1 MVHIRQLTEDDLE
14 FALALSTAAGWNQTR
29 LDWERFRLLQPDGCW
44 LAEDHGE
51 PLGTVVVCSFDHV
64 AWIAMMLVREER
76 RGQGIGRLLMERA
89 IECAAELGAQSLRLD
104 ATPLGQPLYAR
115 LGFTPDFALT
125 RYGGEIP
132 ASTPPEPGF
141 RPTFDPELAA
151 ALDAT
156 ASGTNRKRLILQLLA
171 EQPGLAIHTDHHL
184 LGFCTWRVG
193 CRAIQIGPC
202 LTAERVGLAGQV
214 LLRAALAHHAGQQVL
229 VDIPDQHQAAIEV
242 ARQFGLTPQRPL
254 LRMTRG
260 PQVADHPLQIWA
272 SSGGEK
278 G

>member
-1 MVHIRQLTEDDLE
+1 MVHIRLLTENDLE

-51 PLGTVVVCSFDHV
+51 RLGTVVVCRFDDV
-64 AWIAMMLVREER
+64 AWIAMMLVREDR
-76 RGQGIGRLLMERA
+76 RGQGIGRQLMERA
-89 IECAAELGAQSLRLD
+89 IDCATELGACSLRLD
-104 ATPLGQPLYAR
+104 ATPLGQPLYTR
-115 LGFTPDFALT
+115 LGFTPDFLLT

-132 ASTPPEPGF
+132 ASTPPEPQF
-141 RPTFDPELAA
+141 QPTFDPEMAA

-156 ASGTNRKRLILQLLA
+156 ASGTHRRRLILQLLA
-171 EQPGLAIHTDHHL
+171 EQPGQAIHTDQHL
-184 LGFCTWRVG
+184 LSFCTHRVG

-202 LTAERVGLAGQV
+202 IAQEKVPLAGQV
-214 LLRAALAHHAGQQVL
+214 LLRSALAQHAGQQVM
-229 VDIPDQHQAAIEV
+229 VDIPDQHQTAIEV
-242 ARQFGLTPQRPL
+242 AFQFGLTPQRPL

-260 PQVADHPLQIWA
+260 PKVADHPLQIWA